1 MCLPRCCFQ
10 VTSLRRKQLFEYST
24 VSAVLPLEMGA
35 PLSSIPSF
43 LPNLTLAPPPYVGTN
58 LGCHDQTFSIT
69 YANPISWV
77 LGQSAEFSKRLAY
90 LIWLWWMFKDTSE
103 EHITNLSYIHYLL
116 RASRQKVFSPWGQF
130 KHELSLFLRVLF
142 FPLPAGFL
150 ISLGCT
156 CSLCRK
162 SERRNSQCTT
172 VLSHATSHQK
182 LSFSKCICDVVVG
195 CGIVQASLSL
205 LLFSCLLITVGH

>member
-10 VTSLRRKQLFEYST
+10 VTSLRRKQLFEYLT

-35 PLSSIPSF
+35 PLSSIAS
-43 LPNLTLAPPPYVGTN
+43 LLCRVPNLTLAPPPYVGTN

-69 YANPISWV
+69 YTNPISWV

-90 LIWLWWMFKDTSE
+90 VNWLWWMFKDNSE
-103 EHITNLSYIHYLL
+103 EHITNLSCFHYLL
-116 RASRQKVFSPWGQF
+116 QTVGAFDTCIIEWKPASKKVFSPWGQF

-182 LSFSKCICDVVVG
+182 
-195 CGIVQASLSL
+195 
-205 LLFSCLLITVGH
+205 